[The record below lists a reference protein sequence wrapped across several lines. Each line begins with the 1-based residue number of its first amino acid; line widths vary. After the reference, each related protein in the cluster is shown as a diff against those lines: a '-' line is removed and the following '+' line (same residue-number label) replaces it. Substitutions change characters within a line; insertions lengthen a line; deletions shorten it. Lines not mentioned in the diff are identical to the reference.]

1 MSRWTQLYA
10 SEIEKRTLPHLQME
24 NGSWRTHETYI
35 KVKGRWINLYRAV
48 DSRGQTID
56 LFLSGKPDVAA
67 ARRFFRKALKQSRT
81 MTWELS

>member
-1 MSRWTQLYA
+1 
-10 SEIEKRTLPHLQME
+10 ME
-24 NGSWRTHETYI
+24 NGSWRTDETYI

-48 DSRGQTID
+48 DKPRADDRFISER
-56 LFLSGKPDVAA
+56 GKPYVAA